1 MKKIVLMLLGVAA
14 TINVMAVNY
23 TAKAKV
29 TLETESGFSCDL
41 MLSEAAE
48 YGALTGSVMNME
60 GRQVALYVLNGT
72 TKLQI
77 AKAADLDGVKLGLL
91 ANAATSYTLTVSSVA
106 GSETLYIQDAD
117 SVSYALTEGAVYN
130 FTAAA
135 NATDEARFVLK
146 KAALP
151 AGPSICFNY
160 NVLEINGHAGE
171 ALVVKQGTTEIA
183 NEASLPAAYQL
194 DLSAYTGRLVVTLN
208 GQDYQIDA
216 NPAVTVVP

>member
-1 MKKIVLMLLGVAA
+1 MLLGVAA
-14 TINVMAVNY
+14 TINVMAVDY

-91 ANAATSYTLTVSSVA
+91 ANAATSYTLTVSAVA
-106 GSETLYIQDAD
+106 GTETLYIQDAD
-117 SVSYALTEGAVYN
+117 SVSYALTEGAVYH

-183 NEASLPAAYQL
+183 NEASLPAVYSL
-194 DLSAYTGRLVVTLN
+194 DLNAYTGRLVVTLN
-208 GQDYQIDA
+208 GTDYQIDA
-216 NPAVTVVP
+216 NPAVTPVP

>member
-1 MKKIVLMLLGVAA
+1 MLLGVAA

>member
-1 MKKIVLMLLGVAA
+1 MLLGVAA
-14 TINVMAVNY
+14 TCSVMAVDY

-29 TLETESGFSCDL
+29 TLQSESGYSCNL
-41 MLSEAAE
+41 MLSESAE
-48 YGALTGSVMNME
+48 YGALAGSVMNFE
-60 GRQVALYVLNGT
+60 DRKVALYALNGSD
-72 TKLQI
+72 KLQI
-77 AKAADLDGVKLGLL
+77 ARAASLDGVQLGLL
-91 ANAATSYTLTVSSVA
+91 ADGSASYTITVSAVEGA
-106 GSETLYIQDAD
+106 ETLYIWDAD
-117 SVSYALTEGAVYN
+117 SASYALTEGASYT
-130 FTAAA
+130 FAAAA

-151 AGPSICFNY
+151 TVPSICFNY

-208 GQDYQIDA
+208 GTDYQIDA
-216 NPAVTVVP
+216 NPAVTAL